1 MPFQQRSGQQ
11 QPAFPLSRRRG
22 ILKVRGIARKLMPIE
37 ELRALYRRVRRKEGD
52 FFGNLLREMRVTVQL
67 SDADRERIPATGPV
81 VVVANHPFGMMDG
94 SILQM
99 LLQQVRPDVKILTNF
114 LLADFPELSQHCI
127 FVDPFGGSGARE
139 ANRRGLREAV
149 EWLKSGGMLGV
160 FPAGEVSHLRIPHG
174 VEDPKWNNTAA
185 RLVRSSGA
193 DALPVY
199 FCGHNSMAFHVLGL
213 VHPRLRTL
221 RLVSEFLNQ
230 RGGTFEVRVGST
242 VPGAKLQAMP
252 SDREGTEYL
261 RWRTYLLAQRG
272 QVEPTG
278 IPAAMRAVLPRR
290 SAEPI
295 APEVPKP
302 LVVAEI
308 EKLMKTGLLDETRDF
323 AVVVAQAEEAPCVI
337 QELGRLREVTFRAVG
352 EGTGQATDLDRFDAY
367 YSQLLLWS
375 KENQELVGAYR
386 LGDVDKI
393 VAEHGISGLYTR
405 TCFRYDERLLARIGP
420 ALELGRSFVRPEY
433 QRQFAPLMMLWKGIG
448 KYLAKYPQS
457 PVLFG
462 AVSISSSY
470 TRASRDLMVSY
481 FQSQM
486 AADDLR
492 ALVKPRHPF
501 RPGRLRQWDSRAVS
515 GLLKEM
521 KDLDDLSSP
530 ISDMEADHKGAPILF
545 KQYVKLGGRFLGFG
559 VDANFSDS
567 LDGLV
572 VVDVRETDPQV
583 LMRYMGKS
591 EALGFLKFHGV
602 KVEARKPA
610 AVSQPE

>member
-1 MPFQQRSGQQ
+1 MPTPQRSGRV
-11 QPAFPLSRRRG
+11 PAVPVLPSRPG
-22 ILKVRGIARKLMPIE
+22 ILQVRGLASKLMAVD
-37 ELRALYRRVRRKEGD
+37 ELKALYRRVRQSSGD
-52 FFGNLLREMRVTVQL
+52 FFTSLLSEMGVTVKL
-67 SDADRERIPATGPV
+67 AAGDAANIPATGAV

-94 SILQM
+94 AMLQM
-99 LLQQVRPDVKILTNF
+99 LLNRVRPDVKILTNY
-114 LLADFPELSQHCI
+114 LLADFPELSERCI
-127 FVDPFGGSGARE
+127 FVDPFGGAAARE
-139 ANRRGLREAV
+139 ANRHGMREAV
-149 EWLKSGGMLGV
+149 DWLKSGGMLGV

-230 RGGTFEVRVGST
+230 RGGTFEVRVGSA
-242 VPGAKLQAMP
+242 VPTAKLQNMA
-252 SDREGTEYL
+252 SDREATEYL
-261 RWRTYLLAQRG
+261 RWRTYLMSQRG
-272 QVEPTG
+272 QVEPQSL
-278 IPAAMRAVLPRR
+278 PAAMRAVMPKR
-290 SAEPI
+290 SLEPI
-295 APEVPKP
+295 AAEVPKP
-302 LVVAEI
+302 LVVAEMAR
-308 EKLMKTGLLDETRDF
+308 LLKTGLLDETRDF
-323 AVVVAQAEEAPCVI
+323 AVVVAQAGEAPCVI

-352 EGTGQATDLDRFDAY
+352 EGTGRSTDLDRFDAY

-386 LGDVDKI
+386 LGEVNKI
-393 VAEHGISGLYTR
+393 VAEHGIGGLYTR
-405 TCFRYDERLLARIGP
+405 TCFRYDERLLAKIGP

-462 AVSISSSY
+462 AVSISSTYS
-470 TRASRDLMVSY
+470 RASRDLMVS
-481 FQSQM
+481 FFESQM
-486 AADDLR
+486 ADADLR

-501 RPGRLRQWDSRAVS
+501 RPGRLRPWDSRAVA
-515 GLLKEM
+515 GLM
-521 KDLDDLSSP
+521 KDLDELSSP
-530 ISDMEADHKGAPILF
+530 IADLETDHKGAPILF
-545 KQYVKLGGRFLGFG
+545 KQYAKLGGRFLGFG

-572 VVDVRETDPQV
+572 VVDVRKTDPQV
-583 LMRYMGKS
+583 LARYMGKADS
-591 EALGFLKFHGV
+591 LAFFKHHGV
-602 KVEARKPA
+602 KVAARAPGHENQM
-610 AVSQPE
+610 V